1 MSSDVETNMSP
12 PPKDIY
18 LLPENAIP
26 SQLDIEDIA
35 VFTVKLI
42 GLLLLELKN
51 II

>member
-26 SQLDIEDIA
+26 SQLDIED
-35 VFTVKLI
+35 KLI